1 MKLDG
6 PPRRGDEM
14 PDIQLPE
21 ILDQRAAQKVATLL
35 IEEIGKPIKL
45 DASAIT
51 RLGTI
56 GVEMLLAA
64 QRQWQSDGVAFEVC
78 DWSANAEK
86 AIATLGLS
94 TTQFQ
99 VEVQS

>member
-1 MKLDG
+1 
-6 PPRRGDEM
+6 M

-21 ILDQRAAQKVATLL
+21 ILDQRGAQKVATQL
-35 IEEIGKPIKL
+35 IEQKGKPVTL

-51 RLGTI
+51 RLGGM

-64 QRQWQSDGVAFEVC
+64 QRQWQVDGIAFQIC
-78 DWSANAEK
+78 NWSPQAEK

-94 TTQFQ
+94 TSHFH
-99 VEVQS
+99 VEVTA